1 MTMNGAVLPIMAN
14 FIVAAEEANVPLN
27 ELSGTL
33 QNDILKEFMVRN
45 TYIYPPKQS
54 MRIVADIIE
63 YSSKYMPKF
72 NPVSISGYHMQ
83 EAGANAVQELA
94 FTIADGLE
102 YIQLA
107 VDRGLN
113 VDDFAPRLSF
123 FFGIGM
129 NFFYGDCKIR
139 AARILWA
146 TYVKRRFKP
155 KDDKSLALRTHCQTS
170 GVSLTNQ
177 DPYNN
182 IIRTTIEALSAVLG
196 GTQSLHTNSF
206 DEALGLPTEE
216 SATIARN
223 TQLILQEE
231 TGLTNIIDPLAGS
244 YYVESLTQEL
254 FDKASSVIDEI
265 YDFGGMTQFVESGL
279 PKLSN

>member
-1 MTMNGAVLPIMAN
+1 M
-14 FIVAAEEANVPLN
+14 E
-27 ELSGTL
+27 
-33 QNDILKEFMVRN
+33 
-45 TYIYPPKQS
+45 
-54 MRIVADIIE
+54 
-63 YSSKYMPKF
+63 
-72 NPVSISGYHMQ
+72 
-83 EAGANAVQELA
+83 
-94 FTIADGLE
+94 IAKL
-102 YIQLA
+102 
-107 VDRGLN
+107 
-113 VDDFAPRLSF
+113 
-123 FFGIGM
+123 
-129 NFFYGDCKIR
+129 R

-146 TYVKRRFKP
+146 TYVKSRFKP

-177 DPYNN
+177 DPHNN
-182 IIRTTIEALSAVLG
+182 IIRTTIEALSAILG

-216 SATIARN
+216 SAMTARN

-231 TGLTNIIDPLAGS
+231 TGLTNVIDPLAGS

-279 PKLSN
+279 PKLQIEESAIRRQASIDRKETIVVGVNKYTTDDQPEIDILDIDNDSVRTSQIEKIENVKPVSYTHLRAHET

>member
-1 MTMNGAVLPIMAN
+1 M
-14 FIVAAEEANVPLN
+14 E
-27 ELSGTL
+27 
-33 QNDILKEFMVRN
+33 
-45 TYIYPPKQS
+45 
-54 MRIVADIIE
+54 
-63 YSSKYMPKF
+63 
-72 NPVSISGYHMQ
+72 
-83 EAGANAVQELA
+83 
-94 FTIADGLE
+94 IAKL
-102 YIQLA
+102 
-107 VDRGLN
+107 
-113 VDDFAPRLSF
+113 
-123 FFGIGM
+123 
-129 NFFYGDCKIR
+129 R

-170 GVSLTNQ
+170 GVSLTHQ

-279 PKLSN
+279 PKLQIEESAIRRQASIDRGETIVVGVNKYTTDGQPEIDILDIDNEFVRTSQIEKIEKVKQKRDQKNAKLLWKNFIMLLQVIPRICLSWLLTQLVPEPRLVK

>member
-1 MTMNGAVLPIMAN
+1 M
-14 FIVAAEEANVPLN
+14 
-27 ELSGTL
+27 S
-33 QNDILKEFMVRN
+33 
-45 TYIYPPKQS
+45 
-54 MRIVADIIE
+54 
-63 YSSKYMPKF
+63 
-72 NPVSISGYHMQ
+72 
-83 EAGANAVQELA
+83 
-94 FTIADGLE
+94 
-102 YIQLA
+102 
-107 VDRGLN
+107 
-113 VDDFAPRLSF
+113 
-123 FFGIGM
+123 
-129 NFFYGDCKIR
+129 
-139 AARILWA
+139 
-146 TYVKRRFKP
+146 KRRFKP

-231 TGLTNIIDPLAGS
+231 TGLTNVIDPLAGS

-279 PKLSN
+279 PKLQIEESAIRRQASIDRKETIVVGVNKYTTDDQPEIDILDIDNEFVRTSQIEKIEKVKQKRDQKNAKLLWKNFRMRLQVIP